1 MSAVTQPVSSID
13 SDSKPREPLHL
24 KTWKE
29 MREYFAAHLKP
40 VGFMPKG
47 QPIYINEDIK
57 KLNVLLP
64 DEK

>member
-1 MSAVTQPVSSID
+1 MATAIQPESKVHSMPTKQKSI
-13 SDSKPREPLHL
+13 HL

-29 MREYFAAHLKP
+29 AREYFAAHLTP
-40 VGFMPKG
+40 VAFNAHGR
-47 QPIYINEDIK
+47 PIYNNEDIK